1 VRQIR
6 LDLPVVQQRSVQVD
20 KCLSDANDVALTRAE
35 VAMIIDAL
43 LQARATLCIM
53 DDRFVSVHIIEWMRA
68 QQLLLA
74 DRLEDAMVRPGS
86 HFMASAEFILH
97 VPLR

>member
-1 VRQIR
+1 MRQIGF
-6 LDLPVVQQRSVQVD
+6 DLPPVQQRSVQVD
-20 KCLSDANDVALTRAE
+20 KCLSDANNVALRRAE

-43 LQARATLCIM
+43 LQARATLCAV
-53 DDRFVSVHIIEWMRA
+53 DDRFVSVRLIKWMRG

-86 HFMASAEFILH
+86 RFISSAEFTLNVAPH
-97 VPLR
+97 

>member
-1 VRQIR
+1 MRKIR

-20 KCLSDANDVALTRAE
+20 KCLSDANDVALSRAE

-86 HFMASAEFILH
+86 HFMASAEFTLH

>member
-1 VRQIR
+1 
-6 LDLPVVQQRSVQVD
+6 
-20 KCLSDANDVALTRAE
+20 
-35 VAMIIDAL
+35 
-43 LQARATLCIM
+43 M

-86 HFMASAEFILH
+86 HFMASAEFTLH

>member
-1 VRQIR
+1 M
-6 LDLPVVQQRSVQVD
+6 D
-20 KCLSDANDVALTRAE
+20 KCLSDANDVSLSRAE

-86 HFMASAEFILH
+86 HFVASAEFILH

>member
-1 VRQIR
+1 M
-6 LDLPVVQQRSVQVD
+6 D
-20 KCLSDANDVALTRAE
+20 KCLSDANDVSLSRAE

-74 DRLEDAMVRPGS
+74 DRLEDAMIRPGS
-86 HFMASAEFILH
+86 RLIASAEFTLH